1 MKRISFLLLG
11 LALAGLL
18 CGCGAPDPGPT
29 AAAGTLRY
37 DGMYC
42 YIRDFDYNG
51 LMNNYALR
59 FYEDGTV
66 IHTSVEQKAQGT
78 GYFPKESWF
87 NKENPYYKEL
97 LGHFE
102 VSGGGITLTTGAPEG
117 TVDYKG
123 TVGEDKLVLDSRSN
137 INGFELT
144 GCEYVFY
151 PFEEE

>member
-1 MKRISFLLLG
+1 MKRISFLVLG
-11 LALAGLL
+11 LTLALLL
-18 CGCGAPDPGPT
+18 SGCGAPPPEPT
-29 AAAGTLRY
+29 EAGTLRY

-42 YIRDFDYNG
+42 YIRDFDADG

-66 IHTSVEQKAQGT
+66 IHTSVEQKAQGMN
-78 GYFPKESWF
+78 YFPKESWF
-87 NKENPYYKEL
+87 NRENAYYAEV

-102 VSGGGITLTTGAPEG
+102 LSGGEITLTTGTQKG

-123 TVGEDKLVLDSRSN
+123 TVEKDKLVLDSRSN
-137 INGFELT
+137 INGLEML

-151 PFEEE
+151 PFEQE